1 MTAVHITAFR
11 GEIPRASARALGDN
25 FAQVARNCRVSSGRI
40 EPINL
45 PERLLGDI
53 GLVNPQT
60 IYHYNQKGTKAFMA
74 WLGMVD
80 VARSPT
86 VNDQY
91 GRIFFTG
98 DGEPRMTTLA
108 DGVTGFTGRL
118 PHAWFVLGQPLPD
131 VGPTIAVTGGSSAT
145 EGRAYAWTWRT
156 QYGEESGPSPAV
168 VASGPGD
175 GSWDLT
181 DLRAPP
187 KNSGAITS
195 GSGSAGT
202 YAMLLDDTYGLEPG
216 EVIRVSGLPG
226 VVGLN
231 GDHKIKSVDHG
242 AGIVRISL
250 AATTVS
256 AGGTWARAAPHN
268 LVNLK
273 RLIYRTT
280 GTDQTYRLVAEI
292 NAADASYS
300 DTVASTALVIE
311 LESAECEPPP
321 KDLHSLIALPNGC
334 LAGLS
339 GNTLCLSSPY
349 RPHSWPSA
357 YRINFPSTGVALGAA
372 GNSVIVLTD
381 AWPYLVTASNPA
393 TMSPLKMQAY
403 APCVSKAGVVD
414 SGGGVIYPSHDGLYL
429 VEPSGAR
436 NLTLNLFRRDEW
448 RNIFPDSFV
457 AAYHSQ
463 RYYARHKNAGID
475 DSIMVLDVAE
485 PDSIVD
491 VKLAPSAMLS
501 SPWDGELYLTEQGE
515 LSQWDKP
522 ASLPMQMVWRSK
534 LFGFPNGPASLS
546 VVQVRADFVKH
557 INIDVSPGNLAILA
571 GGAAAAHGAILAD
584 DILTLPVAGSLL
596 AVATPKMND
605 TITFTIFDRAGD
617 VVWSTN
623 IEDDQPV
630 RIPDFVNVDSC
641 SFQVSSTFAIDD
653 IAVAET
659 VGELEGIPA

>member
-1 MTAVHITAFR
+1 M
-11 GEIPRASARALGDN
+11 S
-25 FAQVARNCRVSSGRI
+25 
-40 EPINL
+40 
-45 PERLLGDI
+45 DI
-53 GLVNPQT
+53 GMIGPQT
-60 IYHYNQKGTKAFMA
+60 IFHYRQNGVKAFLA
-74 WLGMVD
+74 WSGLVD

-108 DGVTGFTGRL
+108 DGVFGFTGRL
-118 PHAWFVLGQPLPD
+118 PHAWFVLGQPLPN
-131 VGPTIAVTGGSSAT
+131 VAPTIAVTGGSAAAESRT
-145 EGRAYAWTWRT
+145 YTWTWQT
-156 QYGEESGPSPAV
+156 QYGEESGPAPAV
-168 VASGPGD
+168 TASGPGD

-181 DLRAPP
+181 SLQPPP

-195 GSGSAGT
+195 GSGSAGV
-202 YAMLLDDTYGLEPG
+202 YAMLVDDTYGLEPG
-216 EVIRVSGLPG
+216 EMIRIGGLPG

-231 GDHKIKSVDHG
+231 GDHKIRSVDHA

-250 AATTVS
+250 AATTAS
-256 AGGTWARAAPHN
+256 AGGTWARVAPHN
-268 LVNLK
+268 LSNLK

-280 GTDQTYRLVAEI
+280 GADKTYRLAAKI
-292 NAADASYS
+292 DAADTSYS
-300 DTVASTALVIE
+300 DTVPSTSLVIA

-357 YRINFPSTGVALGAA
+357 FRINFPSTGVALGAS
-372 GNSVIVLTD
+372 GNSIIVLTD

-393 TMSPLKMQAY
+393 TMSPVKMQTY
-403 APCVSKAGVVD
+403 APCISKAGVVD

-491 VKLAPSAMLS
+491 VKLSPSAMLS
-501 SPWDGELYLTEQGE
+501 SPWDGELYMTDGAE

-522 ASLPMQMVWRSK
+522 AARPMQMVWRSK

-557 INIDVSPGNLAILA
+557 ISIDVSVGNLAILA
-571 GGAAAAHGAILAD
+571 GGAAAVHGSILAD

-596 AVATPKMND
+596 SLSVPKSID
-605 TITFTIFDRAGD
+605 TITFTVFDRSD
-617 VVWSTN
+617 NVIWSTN
-623 IEDDQPV
+623 IADDQPV
-630 RIPDFVNVDSC
+630 RIPDSVRVDSC

-659 VGELEGIPA
+659 MGELEGIPA